1 MNKKAT
7 SSIFGIC
14 FVVLLGLVFVIN
26 IIVPDKGF
34 SEEENRVLQKNPDF
48 SLSSYMEGRYEKKLE
63 TYTNDQFLLRNTFI
77 KIKAAADITSGKLES
92 NGVYKGRDNYLIED
106 LTVPKKET
114 MDNTLAAMK
123 KFKKRYG
130 RLDMYFLLAPNAG
143 NILED
148 KLPTFVQL
156 ADQNKYMDRFFKDIK
171 AIGYK
176 PIDTRKALSKAA
188 AAPKGYGLR
197 KQEDTQIYY
206 RTDHHWT
213 TDGAFIAYKEA
224 SKKMK
229 LKDNVSYQRYIV
241 KNDFRGTLAS
251 KSGFVNGEND
261 SITLY
266 MPKDNEHDF
275 NNSVIY
281 YTDTKEKTTEFYKLD
296 NLNTKDAYTVFGGSN
311 HPIYTI
317 KTPVKS
323 ERRLL
328 LVKDSYANS
337 FIPFLSQNYREIVVV
352 DPRYFFDNINDII
365 STEDITEVL
374 FLYNANTFFA
384 DNSLQM
390 MLTS

>member
-34 SEEENRVLQKNPDF
+34 SEEENRVLQENPDF